1 MMRIILDISITVQ
14 LQCYDHEQVLDGT
27 IINLSSRIALKAI
40 RVHAMNAKYGNMP
53 RTKNRRGSNP
63 QPSGTKR
70 THNKQN
76 PTV

>member
-1 MMRIILDISITVQ
+1 MMRVIFDISTTVQ
-14 LQCYDHEQVLDGT
+14 LQCYDHEKILDGT
-27 IINLSSRIALKAI
+27 IINLSSKIALKAM
-40 RVHAMNAKYGNMP
+40 RVHAMNAKYRNMP

-63 QPSGTKR
+63 QPYGTKR